1 MKVIGWKGFWLFS
14 TVVVWIAGCSSD
26 PNPSTSEGKTSGESV
41 QVDAAQ
47 AKETYQSNCMSC
59 HGDQLQGAQGP
70 SLEKV
75 GAKFSSKEIETII
88 QRGRGS
94 MPAQVS
100 LNPEERKNLAGW
112 LAEKK

>member
-1 MKVIGWKGFWLFS
+1 MMKAIGWKGFLLVS
-14 TVVVWIAGCSSD
+14 AMAVWVAGCSD
-26 PNPSTSEGKTSGESV
+26 PGQSTSKDKASDEPV
-41 QVDAAQ
+41 QVDATQ

-59 HGDQLQGAQGP
+59 HGDDLQGAQGP
-70 SLEKV
+70 ELKKV
-75 GAKFSSKEIETII
+75 GDKFSSKEIESII

-100 LNPEERKNLAGW
+100 LNPEERKNLAAW